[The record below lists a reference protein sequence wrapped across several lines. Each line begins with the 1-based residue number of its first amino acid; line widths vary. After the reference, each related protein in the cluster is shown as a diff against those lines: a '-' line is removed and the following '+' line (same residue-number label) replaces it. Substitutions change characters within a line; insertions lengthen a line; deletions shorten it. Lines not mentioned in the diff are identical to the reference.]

1 MPIRLA
7 RFWHALACT
16 TVHFVDKEA
25 IMNKLGLSIVVVT
38 AAVLALA
45 GPAWSDSKEGK
56 KKGKADMAASVKVP
70 IEQAIKAAA
79 DKTGGKAIE
88 AELERE
94 HGKIVWEIEVV
105 TAEGKTVEVHVDAD
119 SGEVID
125 VEDKGEK
132 KAEKKKGKGDKAAKK
147 GKKKEK
153 GDD

>member
-1 MPIRLA
+1 MN
-7 RFWHALACT
+7 RFAFGIAVVAAAALA
-16 TVHFVDKEA
+16 F
-25 IMNKLGLSIVVVT
+25 
-38 AAVLALA
+38 A

-56 KKGKADMAASVKVP
+56 KKGKAEMAASAKVP
-70 IEQAIKAAA
+70 MEQAIKAAA
-79 DKTGGKAIE
+79 DKAGGKAIE

-94 HGKIVWEIEVV
+94 HGKIVWEIEVI

-125 VEDKGEK
+125 VEDKEDK
-132 KAEKKKGKGDKAAKK
+132 KAERMKAKGKKGEKK